1 MAILIK
7 DDNGVPAPQYLN
19 AGGSAYEALRGA
31 SGAMSVAV
39 AAALPAGSN
48 SIGTVVLGAGTAAVG
63 TVDTELPA
71 AAALADG
78 TANPTVPL
86 VGAGMELY
94 NGATWDRQ
102 RGNSAATVLASEAR
116 TATVDSTDQTNHN
129 ARGAHIIINISAGSG
144 FSLVPK
150 VQAKDPVSG
159 AYYDLLV
166 GTAITTTG
174 TVVLRVFPGATP
186 ASNLVA
192 NDMLP
197 RVWRVRVEHAD
208 TTSATYSVGAALVV

>member
-86 VGAGMELY
+86 VGVGVELY

-102 RGNSAATVLASEAR
+102 RGNLQGTVLASEAR
-116 TATVDSTDQTNHN
+116 TATVDSADQSNYN
-129 ARGAHIIINISAGSG
+129 GRGAHIIINVSSGSG
-144 FSLVPK
+144 FSVVPK
-150 VQAKDPVSG
+150 VQAKDPISG
-159 AYYDLLV
+159 SYYDLLV
-166 GTAITTTG
+166 GAAITTTG
-174 TVVLRVFPGATP
+174 MVVLRVFPGATA
-186 ASNLVA
+186 ASNLTA
-192 NDMLP
+192 NDILP
-197 RVWRVRVEHAD
+197 RTWRVRMEHGD
-208 TTSATYSVGAALVV
+208 TTSATYSVAYAIVV